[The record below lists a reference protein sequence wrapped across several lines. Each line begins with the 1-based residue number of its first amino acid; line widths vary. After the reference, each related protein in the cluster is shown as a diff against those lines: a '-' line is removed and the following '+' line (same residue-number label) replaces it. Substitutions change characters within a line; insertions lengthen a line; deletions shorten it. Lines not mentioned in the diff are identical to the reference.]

1 MADIDKALPN
11 EVLDQLEIANEEEQL
26 VKDVQEEA
34 LGNTDVEQIENEDG
48 SVDINFDPTENPTEN
63 GAGHYENLAEFLPD
77 DVLSSLSSDL
87 NSKYMDYT
95 SSRKDWEK
103 TYTQGLDLLGFKY
116 NQKTEP
122 FQGASGVTHPVLAE
136 AVTQF
141 QALAYKELLPADGP
155 VRTQILGMPTPE
167 KTDQASRVKDFMNYQ
182 IMDQMKEYEPEF
194 DSMLFHLPL
203 SGSTFKKVYYDEMEQ
218 RAVSKFV
225 PADDLIVPYTATSLD
240 DAEAIIHRIKVS
252 ENDLKKQQVAGFYR
266 NVDLGKPTAG
276 ESDVEKK
283 ERELEGTKKSREE
296 DVYTI
301 LECHVDL
308 DLEGFEDS
316 NPETGEPSGIK
327 IPYIVTLEEGSREI
341 LSIKRNYEVG
351 DPLKNKIQY
360 FVHFKFLPG
369 LGFYGFGLI
378 HMIGGLS
385 RTATAALRQLL
396 DAGTLSNLP
405 AGFKQRGIRIRDDAQ
420 SIQPGEFRDVDA
432 PGGNLR
438 DSFMMLPFKEPS
450 QTLLAL
456 MGTVVQAGQRFAS
469 IADMQVGD
477 GNQQAAVGTTVAL
490 LERGSRTMSA
500 IHKRIYSALKNEF
513 KLMARVFKLYLP
525 QEYPYDVVGGQRM
538 IKQQDFDDRVDIL
551 PVADPNI
558 FSQTQR
564 ISLAQTELQL
574 AQSNP
579 QMHNLY
585 NAYRSMYEAL
595 GVKNIDSILMKPQ
608 PPQPKDPAL
617 EHIDALAGKP
627 FQAFPGQNHRSH
639 ITAHLNF
646 MATNLARNNPMV
658 MSSLEKNIFEH
669 ISLMAQEQ
677 VELEFR
683 DEMQQMQQMQ
693 MQMQMQMQN
702 PQMMQM
708 QQNPQMMQQIQMQ
721 NQQMQ
726 MQMQEMNQKI
736 ESRKA
741 ELVAEMM
748 EEFMQEEQKI
758 TSQFDNDPIAKLR
771 SRELDLRAQENARKE
786 KEANEKMD
794 LDKMKTM
801 MNQQNQDEKLK
812 QNEELAKL
820 RADTS
825 IEKTILGKTLPNS
838 DQMVPNISIMR
849 KG

>member
-1 MADIDKALPN
+1 MATDKALPN
-11 EVLDQLEIANEEEQL
+11 EPRKEFEIPGEEEIQEQ
-26 VKDVQEEA
+26 VVEEVQKEQESPD
-34 LGNTDVEQIENEDG
+34 DVEVIENEDG
-48 SVDINFDPTENPTEN
+48 SVNIDLDPQAATPEGGDE
-63 GAGHYENLAEFLPD
+63 HYANLADFLPD
-77 DVLSSLSSDL
+77 EVLGRMASDLSS
-87 NSKYMDYT
+87 KYQDYV

-116 NQKTEP
+116 DQRSEP
-122 FQGASGVTHPVLAE
+122 FSGASGATHPVLAE

-141 QALAYKELLPADGP
+141 QSLAYKELLPADGP
-155 VRTQILGMPTPE
+155 VRTQIIGLQTPE
-167 KTDQASRVKDFMNYQ
+167 KVQQATRVKDFMNYQ

-203 SGSTFKKVYYDEMEQ
+203 SGSTFKKVYYDEVEG

-240 DAEAIIHRIKVS
+240 DAEAIIHRVKVS
-252 ENDLKKQQVAGFYR
+252 ENDLRKQQIAGFYR
-266 NVDLGKPTAG
+266 DIDIGKPSDKET
-276 ESDVEKK
+276 DVEKK
-283 ERELEGTKKSREE
+283 ERELEGVSRTRDE
-296 DVYTI
+296 DVFTL

-308 DLEGFEDS
+308 DLEGFEDV
-316 NPETGEPSGIK
+316 NQETGEPSGIK
-327 IPYIVTLEEGSREI
+327 IPYIVTLVEGSHEI
-341 LSIKRNYEVG
+341 LSVRRNYEIG
-351 DPLKNKIQY
+351 DPKKTKIQY

-385 RTATAALRQLL
+385 RTATTALRQLL

-405 AGFKQRGIRIRDDAQ
+405 AGFKMRGIRIRDDAQ

-450 QTLLAL
+450 QTLLSL
-456 MGTVVQAGQRFAS
+456 MGIVVQAGQRFAS
-469 IADMQVGD
+469 IADLQVGD

-538 IKQQDFDDRVDIL
+538 IKQTDFDDRVDIL

-574 AQSNP
+574 ASSNP

-585 NAYRSMYEAL
+585 QAYRNMYEAL
-595 GVKNIDSILMKPQ
+595 GVKNIDSVLIKPMQ
-608 PPQPKDPAL
+608 PMPKDPAL
-617 EHIDALAGKP
+617 EHIDSMAGKQ
-627 FQAFPGQNHRSH
+627 FQAFPGQDHRAH
-639 ITAHLNF
+639 ITAHLSF
-646 MATNLARNNPMV
+646 METNMARNNPMV
-658 MSSLEKNIFEH
+658 MASLEKNIFEH

-677 VELEFR
+677 VEVEFR
-683 DEMQQMQQMQ
+683 DELQQLQQMQ
-693 MQMQMQMQN
+693 MMI
-702 PQMMQM
+702 
-708 QQNPQMMQQIQMQ
+708 QQNPQMAQQIQMQ
-721 NQQMQ
+721 MMQ
-726 MQMQEMNQKI
+726 LQQKI
-736 ESRKA
+736 EARKA
-741 ELVAEMM
+741 QLIAEMM
-748 EEFMQEEQKI
+748 EEFMEEEKKI

-771 SRELDLRAQENARKE
+771 SRELDLRAMENDRKE
-786 KEANEKMD
+786 REAKERMD

-801 MNQQNQDEKLK
+801 MNQQNQDEKLD

-825 IEKTILGKTLPNS
+825 IEKTILSKTIPSADSMMKNTEN
-838 DQMVPNISIMR
+838 MVPNVEIMR

>member
-1 MADIDKALPN
+1 MADNIDKALPN
-11 EVLDQLEIANEEEQL
+11 EPRKEFEIPGQEDIQEQVVEEVTEQS
-26 VKDVQEEA
+26 QAPE
-34 LGNTDVEQIENEDG
+34 DVEVQENEDG
-48 SVDINFDPTENPTEN
+48 SVDINLDPKAASPEGGDE
-63 GAGHYENLAEFLPD
+63 HYANLAEFLPD
-77 DVLSSLSSDL
+77 EVLGRLASDL
-87 NSKYMDYT
+87 NSKYMDYS
-95 SSRKDWEK
+95 SSRKDWER
-103 TYTQGLDLLGFKY
+103 TYTTGLDLLGFKY
-116 NQKTEP
+116 DNRTEP
-122 FQGASGVTHPVLAE
+122 FSGASGATHPVLAE

-155 VRTQILGMPTPE
+155 VRTQVLGIPSPE
-167 KTDQASRVKDFMNYQ
+167 KTQQASRVKDFMNYQ

-194 DSMLFHLPL
+194 DQMLFNLPL
-203 SGSTFKKVYYDEMEQ
+203 AGSAFKKVYYDDMEQ

-240 DAEAIIHRIKVS
+240 DAEAIIHRVKMS
-252 ENDLKKQQVAGFYR
+252 ENDLRKQQVSGFYR
-266 NVDLGKPTAG
+266 DVDLGKPT
-276 ESDVEKK
+276 ERETDVEKK
-283 ERELEGTKKSREE
+283 ERELEGITKSGKDE
-296 DVYTI
+296 DVFTL

-308 DLEGFEDS
+308 DLEGFEDV
-316 NPETGEPSGIK
+316 NPQDGEPSGIK

-341 LSIKRNYEVG
+341 LSIRRNYEVG
-351 DPLKNKIQY
+351 DPKKKKIQY

-385 RTATAALRQLL
+385 RTATTALRQLL

-405 AGFKQRGIRIRDDAQ
+405 AGFKMRGIRIRDDAQ

-450 QTLLAL
+450 QTLLSL
-456 MGTVVQAGQRFAS
+456 MGIVVQAGQRFAS
-469 IADMQVGD
+469 IADLQVGD

-513 KLMARVFKLYLP
+513 KILARVFKLYLP
-525 QEYPYDVVGGQRM
+525 QEYPYDVVGGQRT
-538 IKQQDFDDRVDIL
+538 IKQSDFDDRVDIL

-574 AQSNP
+574 ATSNP

-585 NAYRSMYEAL
+585 QAYRNMYEAL
-595 GVKNIDSILMKPQ
+595 GVKDIDQVLIRPMQ
-608 PPQPKDPAL
+608 PTPKDPAL
-617 EHIDALAGKP
+617 EHSDALGGRQ
-627 FQAFPGQNHRSH
+627 FQAFPGQDHRAH

-646 MATNLARNNPMV
+646 MATNMARNNPMV
-658 MSSLEKNIFEH
+658 MASLEKNIFEH

-677 VELEFR
+677 IELEYR
-683 DEMQQMQQMQ
+683 DELVQLQQMQ
-693 MQMQMQMQN
+693 MM
-702 PQMMQM
+702 M
-708 QQNPQMMQQIQMQ
+708 QQNPQMAQQLQMQ
-721 NQQMQ
+721 VMMMTQR
-726 MQMQEMNQKI
+726 I
-736 ESRKA
+736 EARKA
-741 ELVAEMM
+741 QLIAEMM
-748 EEFMQEEQKI
+748 EEFMQEEKKI

-771 SRELDLRAQENARKE
+771 ARELDLRAQENFRKE
-786 KEANEKMD
+786 QEGKDRMN
-794 LDKMKTM
+794 LDKMKAM
-801 MNQQNQDEKLK
+801 MNQSNQDDKLQ

-825 IEKTILGKTLPNS
+825 IEKTILSKTLPSTDSMMKNQGS
-838 DQMVPNISIMR
+838 MMPNIKVMR
-849 KG
+849 GGNE